1 MIGVLLVVFCCSEE
15 RVYGAGGGK
24 TYGNGGVGE
33 AGML

>member
-1 MIGVLLVVFCCSEE
+1 MIGVLLVVFCGSEE
-15 RVYGAGGGK
+15 RVYGAGGRK